1 MTKRIMKNLYLPV
14 SLLAATLMS
23 AGAAQADAVKIP
35 THNWSSQLVGA
46 EIVGKLFEMVGEEVE
61 YIPMDSQTVYQA
73 MCDNDIDIVHEVWQ
87 GAFGAAFEK
96 VVNEGC
102 VIDLVTHDA
111 TTREEWWYPKHV
123 KDACPGLPDW
133 KALDA
138 CADQFARADSGG
150 KGVFIGGPVDWLKHD
165 AEKVEALGMNFVVKN
180 AGSAAA
186 IWAELESG
194 IKQNKPVVIFNW
206 TPNFIEALY
215 EGEFVEFPEYD
226 AACTEDPAWGVNPD
240 MLYDCGNPKGG
251 YLKIGVSHDFKATNP
266 KAFAVAQKINFTNL
280 DVAKQSNYVDTD
292 GMEVSEAA
300 DRWLDEHK
308 DKWQSWIQ

>member
-1 MTKRIMKNLYLPV
+1 MTKRIMKNLHLPI

-123 KDACPGLPDW
+123 KDTCPGLPDW

-138 CADQFARADSGG
+138 CSDQFARADSGG

-226 AACTEDPAWGVNPD
+226 AACTENPAWGVNPD

-300 DRWLDEHK
+300 DRWLEEHK

>member
-1 MTKRIMKNLYLPV
+1 MDKLRKLFLVVATAV
-14 SLLAATLMS
+14 SLVAAS
-23 AGAAQADAVKIP
+23 AVSADAIKVP

-46 EIVGKLFEMVGEEVE
+46 EILGSLFEMIGAEVE
-61 YIPMDSQTVYQA
+61 YIPMDSQTVYQS
-73 MCDNDIDIVHEVWQ
+73 MCENDIDIVHEVWQ

-102 VIDLVTHDA
+102 VIDLATHDA
-111 TTREEWWYPKHV
+111 KTREEWWYPMFV
-123 KDACPGLPDW
+123 KEMCPGLPDW

-138 CADQFARADSGG
+138 CSDMFTRADSGG

-186 IWAELESG
+186 IWAELTAG

-215 EGEFVEFPEYD
+215 EGEFVEFPDYSPECTGD
-226 AACTEDPAWGVNPD
+226 ASWGVNPD
-240 MLYDCGNPKGG
+240 ALYDCGNPKDG
-251 YLKIGVSHDFKATNP
+251 YLKIGVSHDFKENHPEAYELAS
-266 KAFAVAQKINFTNL
+266 KVNFTNL
-280 DVAKQSNYVDTD
+280 DVAKMSNYVDTD
-292 GMEVSEAA
+292 GMEVVDAA
-300 DRWLDEHK
+300 QRWLDEHK
-308 DKWQSWIQ
+308 DKWQAWVN

>member
-300 DRWLDEHK
+300 DRWLEEHK

>member
-1 MTKRIMKNLYLPV
+1 MFKQKIKAMRMPIAML
-14 SLLAATLMS
+14 S
-23 AGAAQADAVKIP
+23 AMFLSTGIAQADAVKIP

-96 VVNEGC
+96 VVGEEC

-111 TTREEWWYPKHV
+111 KTREEWWYPKHV
-123 KDACPGLPDW
+123 KEMCPGLPDW
-133 KALDA
+133 KALDD
-138 CADQFARADSGG
+138 CSDQFARADSNG

-165 AEKVEALGMNFVVKN
+165 AEKVEALDMNFVVKN

-194 IKQNKPVVIFNW
+194 IKQNKAVVIFNW

-215 EGEFVEFPEYD
+215 EGEFVEFPEHD

-240 MLYDCGNPKGG
+240 KLYDCGNPKGG
-251 YLKIGVSHDFKATNP
+251 YLKIGVSHEFKKTHP

-292 GMEVSEAA
+292 GMEVSDAA
-300 DRWLDEHK
+300 DRWLEEHK
-308 DKWQSWIQ
+308 DKWQVWIQ

>member
-1 MTKRIMKNLYLPV
+1 MKNKFFKKHSFLF
-14 SLLAATLMS
+14 AAIALIFASST
-23 AGAAQADAVKIP
+23 AVAQSVKIP

-46 EIVGKLFEMVGEEVE
+46 QIVGKLFEMVGEEVE
-61 YIPMDSQTVYQA
+61 YIPIDSQTVYQS
-73 MCDNDIDIVHEVWQ
+73 MCENDIDIVHEVWQ
-87 GAFGAAFEK
+87 GAFGASFEK

-111 TTREEWWYPKHV
+111 KTREEWWYPKHV
-123 KDACPGLPDW
+123 KETCPGLPDW

-138 CADQFARADSGG
+138 CADQFARADSDG

-186 IWAELESG
+186 IWAELEAG

-215 EGEFVEFPEYD
+215 EGEFVEFPTYD
-226 AACTEDPAWGVNPD
+226 AQCTKDPAWGMNKE

-251 YLKIGVSHDFKATNP
+251 YLKIGISHNLKENHP
-266 KAFAVAQKINFTNL
+266 KAYAVAQKINFTNL
-280 DVAKQSNYVDTD
+280 DIAKQSNYVDTE
-292 GMEVSEAA
+292 GMEVEAA
-300 DRWLDEHK
+300 ANRWLEEHK
-308 DKWQSWIQ
+308 DKWQAWVN